1 MHATADGH
9 VVVLHDEALDRT
21 TDGTGPVRGLP
32 LAALQ
37 RLDAGC
43 RFRAPDG
50 TFPFRDRGL
59 RVPTLAE
66 VLEAFPGVPL
76 NIEVK
81 QLDPPIEHTV
91 VALLD
96 RFAARAHTLLAA
108 EDGTIMTRIRA
119 AAPDMLTSF
128 SALEV
133 AEWVFRLR
141 DGNLAG
147 YQPPGV
153 ALQIPPAFG
162 DITLVTAESVAAAH
176 RLGLEVHVW
185 TINEPA
191 EMEALLDLGVD
202 GIMTDFPARAVEVLR
217 GRGLR

>member
-1 MHATADGH
+1 MADG
-9 VVVLHDEALDRT
+9 VLVARQFDDAEQQRKASDL
-21 TDGTGPVRGLP
+21 GIWVF
-32 LAALQ
+32 LATEILFFGVLFATY
-37 RLDAGC
+37 AIT
-43 RFRAPDG
+43 RFRYP
-50 TFPFRDRGL
+50 
-59 RVPTLAE
+59 
-66 VLEAFPGVPL
+66 EAF
-76 NIEVK
+76 
-81 QLDPPIEHTV
+81 
-91 VALLD
+91 
-96 RFAARAHTLLAA
+96 
-108 EDGTIMTRIRA
+108 A

-128 SALEV
+128 SAPEV

-202 GIMTDFPARAVEVLR
+202 GIMTDFPARGVEVLR